1 MNYNPQNERISK
13 SGAYPQS
20 ESGGSEQRKGRRQ
33 FNVHKNGQSSGMV
46 FGYSQYPDERVP
58 VSQPDPGIKYQ
69 VYTKNPP
76 MAVVPQPQAGVKFE
90 PTYRDINPY
99 PGVPTSKYPEKYV
112 EPATNYYK
120 DVPEE
125 VYSKGYQYDEGKLD
139 PSSNYD
145 DQYPDEIEKLKEAI
159 KRREEELML
168 YQASVSRA
176 NKEEPQD
183 FMYGRVNKEVMDRQR
198 LDDQKKLTS
207 FVLTEQM
214 GEKNRVKMA
223 QQQEKEREQ
232 VARLEV
238 LRRMKEEEAFEK
250 MEKARK
256 MREYREQLEV
266 QNMVKTNMKQQER
279 MSELDPQEYN
289 PKVNSSLSALQQREQ
304 SYRVSKPMQKGEG
317 YNPIT
322 GLSSENSAMVKVQG
336 RDLSGYFRTPNEND
350 PMIAGPTGQMQNYTR
365 KNPKP
370 VQSFP
375 ITGNAAGY
383 EWKEGQ
389 EYDVG
394 KIGEKNLAGYGQR
407 LVQNRNPIYG

>member
-1 MNYNPQNERISK
+1 MNYNPQNDRISK

-20 ESGGSEQRKGRRQ
+20 ESGASEQRKGRRQ
-33 FNVHKNGQSSGMV
+33 FNVYKNGQSSGMV
-46 FGYSQYPDERVP
+46 LGYSQYPDEKVA

-69 VYTKNPP
+69 AYTQNPP
-76 MAVVPQPQAGVKFE
+76 YGVVAQPRASVKFE
-90 PTYRDINPY
+90 PNYRDINPY
-99 PGVPTSKYPEKYV
+99 PVVPGSKYTEKYI
-112 EPATNYYK
+112 EPPTNYYK
-120 DVPEE
+120 DIPDES
-125 VYSKGYQYDEGKLD
+125 YSKGYQYDEGKLD
-139 PSSNYD
+139 PSSNYN

-168 YQASVSRA
+168 YQASIQRA

-183 FMYGRVNKEVMDRQR
+183 FMYGRANKEIMDRQR
-198 LDDQKKLTS
+198 LDDQKKLTN
-207 FVLTEQM
+207 FALTEQM
-214 GEKNRVKMA
+214 GEKNRVKLA

-238 LRRMKEEEAFEK
+238 LRKMKEEEAFEK

-266 QNMVKTNMKQQER
+266 QSMLKSNLKQQER
-279 MSELDPQEYN
+279 MSEIDPQEFN
-289 PKVNSSLSALQQREQ
+289 PKVNNSLSALQQREQ
-304 SYRVSKPMQKGEG
+304 SYRVSKPVQKGEAF
-317 YNPIT
+317 NPIT
-322 GLSSENSAMVKVQG
+322 GLSSENSTAVKVQG
-336 RDLSGYFRTPNEND
+336 RDLSGYFRSPNEND
-350 PMIAGPTGQMQNYTR
+350 PMIATPVGQQQNYTR

-375 ITGNAAGY
+375 ITGSGAGY

-389 EYDVG
+389 EYDAG
-394 KIGEKNLAGYGQR
+394 KVGEKNLAGYGQR